1 MLEPTEQAVVDKG
14 WPVLWII
21 TAGMFG
27 SLVVYA
33 VLCYIL
39 AGMPSVPV
47 SDAPVE
53 LIRYVFILLSAL
65 ALVLAY
71 FLRKTMLSGRSAQ
84 PSGQSEAGTAFF
96 GQYVTA
102 VIVSEAIS
110 ESIAIFGLILLFLGA
125 GLPTAYA
132 FIAVSALSMFIFRPD
147 RDELEQFADRIR
159 QGSIAMD

>member
-1 MLEPTEQAVVDKG
+1 MLEPTEKTVVDKG
-14 WPVLWII
+14 WPVLWLISVS
-21 TAGMFG
+21 MFA

-33 VLCYIL
+33 VICYFL
-39 AGMPSVPV
+39 AGMPFIPV
-47 SDAPVE
+47 SKAPVE
-53 LIRYVFILLSAL
+53 LMRYVFILLSAL

-71 FLRKTMLSGRSAQ
+71 FLRKSMLSGRGAMPSIQ
-84 PSGQSEAGTAFF
+84 PGAGAPFF

-102 VIVSEAIS
+102 VIVSDAIS
-110 ESIAIFGLILLFLGA
+110 EAIAIFGLILLFLGA

-159 QGSIAMD
+159 QGSIAME

>member
-1 MLEPTEQAVVDKG
+1 MLEQTEQAVVDKG

-21 TAGMFG
+21 WAGMFG

-33 VLCYIL
+33 VLCYLL
-39 AGMPSVPV
+39 AGMPFIPMSG
-47 SDAPVE
+47 APVE
-53 LIRYVFILLSAL
+53 LIRYILIFLSAL
-65 ALVLAY
+65 ALFLAY
-71 FLRKTMLSGRSAQ
+71 FLRKTMLSSRGAK
-84 PSGQSEAGTAFF
+84 PLAQSEAAPAFF

-110 ESIAIFGLILLFLGA
+110 EAIAIFGLILLFLGT

-147 RDELEQFADRIR
+147 RAELEQFVDRIR
-159 QGSIAMD
+159 QGSAAME